1 MKVLTLFGLILLC
14 VLAFSA
20 TANAQGFGKIVG
32 TVTDTNGAAIANA
45 KITANEVG
53 KGWSRTA
60 NADSSGYYVLDS
72 LRPAQYEMRVEVT
85 GFRTFDQKALTL
97 LADQT
102 LTLNVSMQVGTVT
115 ESVSVVSGTEQVDT
129 TTGTMKQVIEQQRIT
144 ELPLNGRNAATL
156 TLTVAGAVQAPS
168 GGADQGSTK
177 TFPGAV
183 TISANGSRQN
193 QISYQLDGGNNV
205 DEYTNVNQPFPMPD
219 ALQEF
224 SVQTSNYSAQY
235 GQNAGAV
242 VNVVTRSGGDHFH
255 GNAFE
260 FVRNRVFNARNWA
273 AAAKDQIKRNQ
284 FGGTFGGPIIK
295 DKTFFFAGYQ
305 QTIFR
310 NIAGGVTATV
320 PNAALRATATDPAII
335 NLLKGI
341 PVGDANNKVS
351 YSGRPDIQDFKE
363 FMIRGDH
370 SFSQKDQLTF
380 RYFYDHFSRNAV
392 FDETNYLRYS
402 DGSTIKS
409 QNYLGH
415 WTHVIRPTLINDFR
429 FSYAPENATRGPA
442 DNAKSV
448 QDLGVDLPFEAPKK
462 SIQQI
467 RVNGFFSFGDNP
479 QASFIRNNITF
490 GDDVSWVKGKHD
502 LKFGFV
508 LERSQVD
515 LNNQFFQP
523 TEFSFSS
530 IANFLA
536 GKLSDYS
543 GNLAFRQG
551 AGEFKENRNTFFGMY
566 LQDNYR
572 FSRKLT
578 LNLGLRWEP
587 AKPWRELK
595 GRVEQFRL
603 NDLIAGVH
611 STQYPN
617 APAGVFY
624 PGDAG
629 VPKDGIRPN
638 YKNFAP
644 RVGFAYDLK
653 GDGRTSIRGGFGIFY
668 DTRIPG
674 IINNRFVDL
683 SPFSPQLILNTG
695 VVNPGTF
702 SDPLCQK
709 AATQA
714 LQNCTN
720 QKTTYPFPFTF
731 PPAKNFDFGVGSFVL
746 SWDPVNEY
754 QTPTVYNWN
763 LSVERQLKSNLL
775 LRAAYVGSHS
785 SHLTETLNLNPR
797 PVGGTSTT
805 PFRLNAIA
813 ATVTKPFPGCTAA
826 NCPLFST
833 VQQDLQDIN
842 ANYKSFQIGVEK
854 RSTHGLTILANY
866 TWSRSTDDLPPG
878 AGVLGFDTSS
888 ARPWDDPLRH
898 QLDWG
903 PSEFDHTHRFVG
915 SYVWQLPGLK
925 GRNSMVRYVLGDWQI
940 SGLVQAQSG
949 RPLTILSGV
958 DRSGTAIGLDR
969 AKVVGP
975 AYGAGTCAGLT
986 KACKDWLSLTGFA
999 TNDAGTFGDAGKGAF
1014 RFPGLYLWDLGLTK
1028 NFKITE
1034 KVTFQ
1039 LRGEFFNVFNHVNF
1053 DESTAA
1059 GNFAKLSTG
1068 KGTFGALTT
1077 ALDPRIGQIG
1087 MKLIF

>member
-1 MKVLTLFGLILLC
+1 MRSWILFGLSLLFM
-14 VLAFSA
+14 LGLSA
-20 TANAQGFGKIVG
+20 PAHAQGFGRIVG
-32 TVTDTNGAAIANA
+32 TVTDANGAVVANA
-45 KITANEVG
+45 KVTATQVG
-53 KGWSRTA
+53 KGLSRAATA
-60 NADSSGYYVLDS
+60 DTSGYYVLDS
-72 LRPAQYEMRVEVT
+72 LRPAQYDVSVEAT
-85 GFRTFDQKALTL
+85 GFHTFDQKAVTL
-97 LADQT
+97 FADQT
-102 LTLNVSMQVGTVT
+102 LTVNVSMQVGVVS

-129 TTGTMKQVIEQQRIT
+129 TTGTLKQVIEQQRIT

-183 TISANGSRQN
+183 TISANGARQN

-242 VNVVTRSGGDHFH
+242 VNVVTRSGGNQFH

-295 DKTFFFAGYQ
+295 DKTFFFGGYQ
-305 QTIFR
+305 ETRFR
-310 NIAGGVTATV
+310 NVAGGVTATV

-351 YSGRPDIQDFKE
+351 YSGRPDIQNFRE

-370 SFSQKDQLTF
+370 SFSQNDQLTF
-380 RYFYDHFSRNAV
+380 RYFYDHFNRNAV
-392 FDETNYLRYS
+392 FDPTNFLRYS

-409 QNYLGH
+409 ENYLGH
-415 WTHVIRPTLINDFR
+415 WTHVFRPTLINDFR

-442 DNAKSV
+442 DNAQSV
-448 QDLGVDLPFEAPKK
+448 QDLGVALPFEAPRK

-479 QASFIRNNITF
+479 QASFIRNNVTF
-490 GDDVSWVKGKHD
+490 GDDVSLVKGKHD

-515 LNNQFFQP
+515 LDNQFFQP
-523 TEFSFSS
+523 AEFSFPS
-530 IANFLA
+530 IAAFLA
-536 GKLSDYS
+536 GKLGDYS

-551 AGEFKENRNTFFGMY
+551 AGEFKENRNTFFGLY
-566 LQDNYR
+566 VQDNYR
-572 FSRKLT
+572 FNRKLT

-587 AKPWRELK
+587 ARPWHELK

-603 NDLIAGVH
+603 QDLIAGVH

-624 PGDAG
+624 PGDTG
-629 VPKDGIRPN
+629 VPKDGIRAN
-638 YKNFAP
+638 YSNFAP
-644 RVGFAYDLK
+644 RVGFAYDVS
-653 GDGRTSIRGGFGIFY
+653 GDSKTSVRGGFGIFY
-668 DTRIPG
+668 DTRVPG

-683 SPFSPQLILNTG
+683 SPFSPQLVLNTG

-702 SDPLCQK
+702 SDPLCTK
-709 AATQA
+709 PATQA
-714 LQNCTN
+714 LQGCTS
-720 QKTTYPFPFTF
+720 QAGTYPFPFTF
-731 PPAKNFDFGVGSFVL
+731 PPDKNFNFGVGSFIL
-746 SWDPVNEY
+746 SWDPVNKY

-763 LSVERQLKSNLL
+763 FSVERQLRSSIL

-813 ATVTKPFPGCTAA
+813 AAVTKPFPGCTAA

-833 VQQDLQDIN
+833 VQQDLQDID
-842 ANYKSFQIGVEK
+842 ANYKSFQISVEK
-854 RSTHGLTILANY
+854 RSTNGLTILANY

-903 PSEFDHTHRFVG
+903 PSEFDHTHRFVA

-925 GRNSMVRYVLGDWQI
+925 GRNSLVRAVLGDWQL
-940 SGLVQAQSG
+940 SGLVQAQRG

-975 AYGAGTCAGLT
+975 AYGSGTCAGVT

-999 TNDAGTFGDAGKGAF
+999 TNDLGTFGDAGKGAF
-1014 RFPGLYLWDLGLTK
+1014 RFPGLYLWDMGLGKT
-1028 NFKITE
+1028 FSITE
-1034 KVTFQ
+1034 RIKFQ

-1087 MKLIF
+1087 LKVMF